1 MSIQGS
7 FNSMLSSLVF
17 ATGQVRQARAQERTA
32 KALEGKDAEKLE
44 LAKARLAVSQQ
55 NADTAAAHEA
65 SIAQQLEA
73 KANLIQSEADVNTAN
88 AKMINE
94 ERLGQKQKRL
104 AQRYVITDKSLRK
117 AKKDKSEIEQETQDS
132 YLQRKDEID
141 NGRNAVGNLKA
152 SIGGKR
158 NG

>member
-1 MSIQGS
+1 
-7 FNSMLSSLVF
+7 MLSSLVF

-32 KALEGKDAEKLE
+32 KVSEEKLE
-44 LAKARLAVSQQ
+44 LAKARMAVSQQ
-55 NADTAAAHEA
+55 NADTAEAHEA
-65 SIAQQLEA
+65 SLAPQREA